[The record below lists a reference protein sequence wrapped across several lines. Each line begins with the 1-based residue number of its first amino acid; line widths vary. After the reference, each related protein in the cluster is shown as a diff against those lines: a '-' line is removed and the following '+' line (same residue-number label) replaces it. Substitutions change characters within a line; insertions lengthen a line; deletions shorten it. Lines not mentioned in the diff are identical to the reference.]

1 MSYYTQ
7 YMFSPQWLPNNI
19 KGSSLDTNP
28 KLLPLVWVELHP
40 VAFLIIIWLPSI
52 LAWRS
57 PWTEEHGRPQSMG
70 SQRVGQKWATIFRS
84 ELARGFP
91 GGASGKES
99 LCLPMQE
106 MQEKQVPSL
115 GREDPLEEGMA
126 TTPVFLPG
134 DPMDTGAW
142 WLQSMGPHRVGHDW
156 SDLAHTQG
164 WLAERGVTGQA
175 GWTVL
180 STWFSISY
188 YKWMQLNRFLSSS
201 ISTLPRV

>member
-84 ELARGFP
+84 EPARGFP

-115 GREDPLEEGMA
+115 GQEDPLEEGMA
-126 TTPVFLPG
+126 TTPVFLPEESHGQRSLAG
-134 DPMDTGAW
+134 DIASCMSVA
-142 WLQSMGPHRVGHDW
+142 SYRVGHDW
-156 SDLAHTQG
+156 SDWAH
-164 WLAERGVTGQA
+164 
-175 GWTVL
+175 
-180 STWFSISY
+180 
-188 YKWMQLNRFLSSS
+188 KH
-201 ISTLPRV
+201 